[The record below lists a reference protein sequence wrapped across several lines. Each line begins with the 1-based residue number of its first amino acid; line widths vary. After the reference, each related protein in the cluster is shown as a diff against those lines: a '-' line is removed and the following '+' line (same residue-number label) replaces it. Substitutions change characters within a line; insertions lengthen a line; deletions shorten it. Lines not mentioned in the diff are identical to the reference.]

1 EWAAGAK
8 GAEVTKGLRLPGE
21 VERWQLKVDEII
33 SELSQLDN
41 QLSRTA
47 QLEAALKEAEAAHA
61 GAPSAESLGLPADIA
76 DRAKRFA
83 QLVAKRDDAL
93 AKLDSDSGAEL
104 SFGYVEPLKQNV
116 RFWVAVGLGAGSFLA
131 GVLLPRRARC
141 VRLPDHPP
149 L

>member
-1 EWAAGAK
+1 
-8 GAEVTKGLRLPGE
+8 
-21 VERWQLKVDEII
+21 

-104 SFGYVEPLKQNV
+104 SFGYVAPLKQNV
-116 RFWVAVGLGAGSFLA
+116 RFWSAAGLGVAFFVMGLLLHGPVRYVSLLDIPAFGFAALLA
-131 GVLLPRRARC
+131 VRYVDDVQRAE
-141 VRLPDHPP
+141 
-149 L
+149 